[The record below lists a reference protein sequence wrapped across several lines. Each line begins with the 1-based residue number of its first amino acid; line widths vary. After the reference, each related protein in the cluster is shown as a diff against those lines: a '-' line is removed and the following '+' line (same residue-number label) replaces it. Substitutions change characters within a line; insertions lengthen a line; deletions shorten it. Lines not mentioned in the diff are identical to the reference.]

1 MALKTLA
8 RILTPVL
15 FLVLACACAPD
26 RPEPDDVDR
35 NRDQEVG
42 AESTGAFDLLIR
54 GGTLVD
60 GTGAPPRAGDLLVR
74 DGLIA
79 HVGPVDPDTL
89 EIRNVFDAQGLTIT
103 PGFIDAHIHG
113 DPTETP
119 GFPNFLAQG
128 VTTVVL
134 GQDGSS
140 PRPADVPALVRELER
155 TPPAVNVAWLTGH
168 NTIRMA
174 SGVEFGEP
182 GPGGLTRMAELVSLA
197 LEEGAFGLS
206 LGLEYDPGV
215 RAGMDELVAIARPVA
230 ERDGIVMSHLRN
242 EDADQVEA
250 SLDELLEQGR
260 RSGARVHVSHM
271 KSVLGNDP
279 AQARRMLDA
288 MAAAREAGTEVTG
301 DVYPYTASF
310 TGLSILFP
318 EWARPPYDYADV
330 VATRRGELA
339 AHLRER
345 VEGRNGPEATLFGSG
360 PWAGLTLAQA
370 AAMEERPFQDL
381 LVELGPGGA
390 TAAYFVMNEEVMTT
404 FLTDP
409 FVVVGSDG
417 SPTMRHPRGYGSF
430 SLVIRKYVVEEG
442 LLTLE
447 EAVRKMTGLTART
460 LRLDDP
466 ERVEIP
472 RGRLEEGWA
481 ADIAAFDPLE
491 VRERADFQDPHR
503 LAEGMRRVW
512 VNGSL
517 AWIDGS
523 PSEAGHAG
531 LPLLALP
538 PGSGT
543 KDP

>member
-1 MALKTLA
+1 
-8 RILTPVL
+8 
-15 FLVLACACAPD
+15 
-26 RPEPDDVDR
+26 
-35 NRDQEVG
+35 
-42 AESTGAFDLLIR
+42 
-54 GGTLVD
+54 
-60 GTGAPPRAGDLLVR
+60 
-74 DGLIA
+74 
-79 HVGPVDPDTL
+79 
-89 EIRNVFDAQGLTIT
+89 
-103 PGFIDAHIHG
+103 
-113 DPTETP
+113 
-119 GFPNFLAQG
+119 
-128 VTTVVL
+128 
-134 GQDGSS
+134 
-140 PRPADVPALVRELER
+140 
-155 TPPAVNVAWLTGH
+155 
-168 NTIRMA
+168 
-174 SGVEFGEP
+174 
-182 GPGGLTRMAELVSLA
+182 
-197 LEEGAFGLS
+197 
-206 LGLEYDPGV
+206 
-215 RAGMDELVAIARPVA
+215 
-230 ERDGIVMSHLRN
+230 
-242 EDADQVEA
+242 
-250 SLDELLEQGR
+250 
-260 RSGARVHVSHM
+260 
-271 KSVLGNDP
+271 
-279 AQARRMLDA
+279 
-288 MAAAREAGTEVTG
+288 
-301 DVYPYTASF
+301 
-310 TGLSILFP
+310 
-318 EWARPPYDYADV
+318 
-330 VATRRGELA
+330 
-339 AHLRER
+339 
-345 VEGRNGPEATLFGSG
+345 
-360 PWAGLTLAQA
+360 
-370 AAMEERPFQDL
+370 
-381 LVELGPGGA
+381 
-390 TAAYFVMNEEVMTT
+390 MTT